1 MATYSLLEA
10 ARKLRIPASTLSTY
24 LSAKKIPAPKTIT
37 SGRMT
42 IHLWTDKDIDRVRKL
57 LPKIKNGR
65 KTRYQKKK
73 KPQARK
79 PVSHKKKSRA
89 APGATNT
96 ERALTTSPD

>member
-10 ARKLRIPASTLSTY
+10 ARKLKVPASTLSTY

-42 IHLWTDKDIDRVRKL
+42 IHLWTDKDIEHVRQL

-65 KTRYQKKK
+65 KTRYQKQKS
-73 KPQARK
+73 KPQAKRAV
-79 PVSHKKKSRA
+79 PHKKK
-89 APGATNT
+89 
-96 ERALTTSPD
+96 

>member
-10 ARKLRIPASTLSTY
+10 ARKLKVPASTLSTY

-42 IHLWTDKDIDRVRKL
+42 IHLWTDKDIEHVRQL

-65 KTRYQKKK
+65 KTRY
-73 KPQARK
+73 
-79 PVSHKKKSRA
+79 HKKGRKKRSK
-89 APGATNT
+89 P
-96 ERALTTSPD
+96 